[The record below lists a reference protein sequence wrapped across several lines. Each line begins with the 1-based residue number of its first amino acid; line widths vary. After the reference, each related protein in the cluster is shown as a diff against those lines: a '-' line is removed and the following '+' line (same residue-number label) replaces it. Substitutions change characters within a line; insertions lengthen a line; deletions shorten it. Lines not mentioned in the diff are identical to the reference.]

1 MVVSRAMCCESYR
14 RLTRFGKQVDQIASK
29 LHGAGEALR
38 SLSGGRMSLMPALFC
53 IDGRMI
59 FIPRL
64 AAAVLGY
71 AAGHIGTQRPPEC
84 GK

>member
-14 RLTRFGKQVDQIASK
+14 RLTRFGKQVDEIAGE

-38 SLSGGRMSLMPALFC
+38 SLTGGRMPLVPAPCC
-53 IDGRMI
+53 IDRGMI

-71 AAGHIGTQRPPEC
+71 AAGHIGTQRPPGS